1 MCGHEPSHDDTTA
14 FVDTGCQEVYRNNL
28 LIFSR
33 TKSLKEQCITEEQQ
47 WSSLSDVGAL
57 VCSLYEYI
65 GDLVFPL
72 FDSRYIKH
80 GFTPWELVASRDD
93 VMPDTNSLILM
104 SLSLNIRTKLSD
116 WVSISDTDAR
126 KMQVTGAQ
134 SPTPFIF
141 LYHNPVTVR

>member
-1 MCGHEPSHDDTTA
+1 MCGHERSNDDTTA

-33 TKSLKEQCITEEQQ
+33 TKTLKEQCITEEQQ
-47 WSSLSDVGAL
+47 WSSLSDMGAL

-80 GFTPWELVASRDD
+80 GFTPWEPVASRDA
-93 VMPDTNSLILM
+93 VMPDTNSLIWM
-104 SLSLNIRTKLSD
+104 SIYLNISTKLSD
-116 WVSISDTDAR
+116 CVSISDTDAR
-126 KMQVTGAQ
+126 KMHGAMHSHPLLFFFYTTIQ
-134 SPTPFIF
+134 
-141 LYHNPVTVR
+141 